1 MWALGGSLIG
11 LMLAAAPI
19 GIALAGATILVVLS
33 DPMLTPNALFRAFFQ
48 FLNSYTL
55 MAIPFFIY
63 AGFLMERT
71 GLITRLFTFA
81 DALIGW
87 LPGGFAYATLLAA
100 VLFGAISG
108 SSTAMA
114 AAMGI
119 IAYPEMIRRGYPVW
133 MSAGIIACGGGIA
146 ILIPPSI
153 TLILYGIITEESI
166 VALFFAGFTP
176 GIMLAISD
184 AAIIIGLSF
193 IIKLPAGKFSLSK
206 LGTATFEAW
215 PALLMPVCVLGG
227 LYGGVFTPT
236 EAGAAAAGYAM
247 LFGVISGVDRSRQVR
262 AWLFF
267 GGGLIWLVL
276 MSALGGVEAP
286 FWARFG
292 APDADG
298 AIVTAAAYI
307 VLPFVVY
314 GSITLA
320 AFELVMAVVERRNT
334 FLKELMPTTQRTIN
348 LTAIV
353 YFLLGCVGVFQFL
366 LANKGWPQDIAAWTV
381 EQGFTQM
388 EFLAVLVIIML
399 FLSMWLTGVAI
410 LVLTV
415 PIFFPVAI
423 SLGVD
428 PIHLG
433 ILTALAV
440 EMGGVIPPVGLNL
453 FAVSGTTGVPVTKVM
468 QGSIPFLFTDGLV
481 LILVLF
487 FPILALWIP
496 NMAIQSVFQ

>member
-1 MWALGGSLIG
+1 
-11 LMLAAAPI
+11 PI

-33 DPMLTPNALFRAFFQ
+33 DPMLGPNALFRAFFQ

-71 GLITRLFTFA
+71 GLIAKLFNFA
-81 DALIGW
+81 DSLIGW

-100 VLFGAISG
+100 VMFGAISG

-166 VALFFAGFTP
+166 VSLFFAGFTP

-184 AAIIIGLSF
+184 AIIIVGISIF
-193 IIKLPAGKFSLSK
+193 IKLPAGKFELK
-206 LGTATFEAW
+206 KVGKATWDAW

-236 EAGAAAAGYAM
+236 EAGAAAAGYAL
-247 LFGVISGVDRSRQVR
+247 LFGLLSGR
-262 AWLFF
+262 
-267 GGGLIWLVL
+267 GK
-276 MSALGGVEAP
+276 
-286 FWARFG
+286 
-292 APDADG
+292 
-298 AIVTAAAYI
+298 
-307 VLPFVVY
+307 
-314 GSITLA
+314 
-320 AFELVMAVVERRNT
+320 
-334 FLKELMPTTQRTIN
+334 FLKELLPTTQRTIN

-366 LANKGWPQDIAAWTV
+366 LANKGWPQAIAAWTSA
-381 EQGFTQM
+381 QGFTQM
-388 EFLAVLVIIML
+388 EFLAVLLIVML

-415 PIFFPVAI
+415 PIFFPVALT
-423 SLGVD
+423 LGVD

-433 ILTALAV
+433 ILAAIAI

-453 FAVSGTTGVPVTKVM
+453 FAVAGTTGVPVTKVM
-468 QGSIPFLFTDGLV
+468 KGAIPFLITDGIV
-481 LILVLF
+481 LLLMLF
-487 FPILALWIP
+487 FPILCLWLP
-496 NMAIQSVFQ
+496 NLLIESHFN

>member
-33 DPMLTPNALFRAFFQ
+33 DPMLGPNALFRAFFQ

-71 GLITRLFTFA
+71 GLIAKLFNFA
-81 DALIGW
+81 DSLIGW

-100 VLFGAISG
+100 VMFGAISG

-166 VALFFAGFTP
+166 VSLFFAGFTP
-176 GIMLAISD
+176 GLMVAISD
-184 AAIIIGLSF
+184 AIIIVGISLF
-193 IIKLPAGKFSLSK
+193 IKLPAGKFELK
-206 LGTATFEAW
+206 KVGAATWDAW

-236 EAGAAAAGYAM
+236 EAGAAAAGYAL
-247 LFGVISGVDRSRQVR
+247 LFGLLSGR
-262 AWLFF
+262 
-267 GGGLIWLVL
+267 GK
-276 MSALGGVEAP
+276 
-286 FWARFG
+286 
-292 APDADG
+292 
-298 AIVTAAAYI
+298 
-307 VLPFVVY
+307 
-314 GSITLA
+314 
-320 AFELVMAVVERRNT
+320 
-334 FLKELMPTTQRTIN
+334 FLKELLPTTQRTIN

-366 LANKGWPQDIAAWTV
+366 LANKGWPQDIAAWTAA
-381 EQGFTQM
+381 QGFTQM
-388 EFLAVLVIIML
+388 EFLAVLLIVML

-415 PIFFPVAI
+415 PIFFPVALT
-423 SLGVD
+423 LGVD

-433 ILTALAV
+433 ILAAIAI

-468 QGSIPFLFTDGLV
+468 KGAIPFLITDGIV
-481 LILVLF
+481 LLLMLF
-487 FPILALWIP
+487 FPVLCLWLPDLLIE
-496 NMAIQSVFQ
+496 SHFK

>member
-33 DPMLTPNALFRAFFQ
+33 DPMLGPNALFRAFFQ

-71 GLITRLFTFA
+71 GLIAKLFNFA

-166 VALFFAGFTP
+166 VSLFFAGFTP

-184 AAIIIGLSF
+184 AVIIVGISLF
-193 IIKLPAGKFSLSK
+193 IKLPAGKFELKKVGS
-206 LGTATFEAW
+206 ATLDAW

-236 EAGAAAAGYAM
+236 EAGAAAAGYAL
-247 LFGVISGVDRSRQVR
+247 LFGLLSGR
-262 AWLFF
+262 
-267 GGGLIWLVL
+267 GK
-276 MSALGGVEAP
+276 
-286 FWARFG
+286 
-292 APDADG
+292 
-298 AIVTAAAYI
+298 
-307 VLPFVVY
+307 
-314 GSITLA
+314 
-320 AFELVMAVVERRNT
+320 
-334 FLKELMPTTQRTIN
+334 FLKELLPTTQRTIN

-366 LANKGWPQDIAAWTV
+366 LANKGWPQDIAAWTAA
-381 EQGFTQM
+381 QGFTQM
-388 EFLAVLVIIML
+388 EFLAVLLIVML

-415 PIFFPVAI
+415 PIFFPVALT
-423 SLGVD
+423 LGVD

-433 ILTALAV
+433 ILAAIAI

-468 QGSIPFLFTDGLV
+468 KGAIPFLITDGIV
-481 LILVLF
+481 LLLMLF
-487 FPILALWIP
+487 FPVLCLWLPDLLIE
-496 NMAIQSVFQ
+496 SHFK